1 VDLGQL
7 AAHHRLAVLAVRG
20 RELGQRHRQPAA
32 GLEVDLG
39 AAVRGQF
46 GEAPLALARA
56 PGREPLETEP
66 VGGQPRNGQC
76 GRHRGRA
83 GQRRDPD
90 AGRRRGGHQPV
101 ARIADPGCARVG
113 HQQHVLAGLQI
124 AQQARGPARLD
135 RVVVGDDARLQLDLQ
150 AGREPAH
157 PPGVLGR
164 DDRGPDQLGRQPRR
178 GVVGPAD
185 RHRGQR
191 EHPGLLLVTFRHGG
205 ILYYCRPAG
214 RT

>member
-1 VDLGQL
+1 VGLGQL

-56 PGREPLETEP
+56 PGRETLETEP
-66 VGGQPRNGQC
+66 VGGQPGDGQR

-83 GQRRDPD
+83 GQRGDPD

-101 ARIADPGCARVG
+101 ARIADPGHARVG

-124 AQQARGPARLD
+124 A
-135 RVVVGDDARLQLDLQ
+135 
-150 AGREPAH
+150 
-157 PPGVLGR
+157 
-164 DDRGPDQLGRQPRR
+164 
-178 GVVGPAD
+178 
-185 RHRGQR
+185 
-191 EHPGLLLVTFRHGG
+191 
-205 ILYYCRPAG
+205 
-214 RT
+214 